1 MNIPPKVMQQPMTLV
16 PKEGVATEFLSSF
29 IQFTFS
35 GVTTDS
41 VNATM
46 IYQHHYCCPIQ
57 HAGELRHFFYLES
70 RK

>member
-1 MNIPPKVMQQPMTLV
+1 MNISPKVMQQPMTLV

-35 GVTTDS
+35 GVTTDP

-46 IYQHHYCCPIQ
+46 ITNTIIVV
-57 HAGELRHFFYLES
+57 LFSMLVS
-70 RK
+70 